1 MNNKQVTDA
10 YRRFERQGLVLEGF
24 RKEVTP
30 NVVRFVSDGESGSFI
45 SFFEVP
51 EQDADQLIQQE
62 IAYFTTL
69 GKDFEWKV
77 FSTDEPAGFGEKLV
91 SQGFVKESTESFMVL
106 PLPVSQA
113 TETET
118 ETEIE
123 TEIETET
130 DAVEIEPTRFE
141 PDLALRSEAVSVVEV
156 IDEAGIRAAMSV
168 QEQVFGGNWEDHT
181 AELIATKQKRPDD
194 LKIYVVFDAEMP
206 VSSAWLRFTEGSP
219 FAGLWGGATLDSH
232 RGKGYYSALVKR
244 RIRDAMAKQKQYL
257 TIDASEM
264 SRVIVEKHGFQH
276 VAITS
281 PYLWKPTQE

>member
-113 TETET
+113 TDTDTET
-118 ETEIE
+118 ET
-123 TEIETET
+123 
-130 DAVEIEPTRFE
+130 DAVAVEIEPTRFE

-276 VAITS
+276 VATTS
-281 PYLWKPTQE
+281 PYLWKLTRE

>member
-51 EQDADQLIQQE
+51 SQDADQLIQQE

-91 SQGFVKESTESFMVL
+91 SQGFVKESTESFMIL

-118 ETEIE
+118 ETE
-123 TEIETET
+123 T
-130 DAVEIEPTRFE
+130 DAVAVEIEPTRFE

-232 RGKGYYSALVKR
+232 RGKGCYSALVKR

-276 VAITS
+276 VATTS
-281 PYLWKPTQE
+281 PYLWKLTRE